1 MSILP
6 ISGALAEAYPDSIS
20 ELYSRDIE
28 SLTDSDIDRIIS
40 DQRANRERMEAAEA
54 LGKRAPREP
63 KPKSVRESNAPA
75 PSGLKIEGLK
85 L

>member
-1 MSILP
+1 MAILP
-6 ISGALAEAYPDSIS
+6 ISGALAEAYPESIS

-28 SLTDSDIDRIIS
+28 SLSDADIDRIIA

-54 LGKRAPREP
+54 LGKRPPREA
-63 KPKSVRESNAPA
+63 KPKALREERAPA
-75 PSGLKIEGLK
+75 PAAVRIESLK